1 MCGRLYL
8 DTMHVD
14 RANLIVRYLL
24 IRWSNLE
31 ISHTVVTVRTSKSF
45 L

>member
-14 RANLIVRYLL
+14 RANLIMQYFK
-24 IRWSNLE
+24 IRWSDLE
-31 ISHTVVTVRTSKSF
+31 TGHTTMIVIKVTPRR
-45 L
+45 